1 MKFDFRE
8 MAFRVFGFFK
18 EFLKK
23 VFRWVN
29 ANLVPFKNYDM
40 MVYRELAVDYLL
52 SFLIISLIV
61 WLKEI
66 YLIYTQ
72 YIQKGA
78 QFSTTL
84 RIFLYSLPYTMA
96 ITIPA
101 GMVMAAILTFNK
113 MSINLE
119 VLAIRGI
126 GIRKIRM
133 FLPVLVF
140 SLLVSALG
148 YWFFDTILIRG
159 NEMYIRENIKM
170 RIEKPFI
177 DVVPGQFI
185 TLSNF
190 KIGFVE
196 AKGSYLEGIE
206 IYQDIPNSTRIV
218 KATRGEIVSTGDE
231 PYYVIKLYEGSFL
244 EKPKGKKGEIFSSQ
258 FKYSEL
264 RIDYE
269 VNYIPKYDISRSPR
283 VMSRYK
289 VKRIIEKMEEQKI
302 ISNANKEL
310 AYLYSNLY
318 SSVGNAIV
326 YFPSYV
332 WGMIKN
338 DEKSKSL
345 FNSAVDNIKQ
355 LQNKIKSIASQTAI
369 SEYNIFVLEYHKKT
383 SVPFSAV
390 FYGLV
395 GFVFGMLVRI
405 RTGKGESL
413 IIGIFVILIQ
423 TYLTMIAEIP
433 VRAGELNPVL
443 GAWIGNIVIG
453 LPALYLL
460 FREKI

>member
-1 MKFDFRE
+1 MRFDFRE
-8 MAFRVFGFFK
+8 MAFRIFAFFRRML
-18 EFLKK
+18 EK

-29 ANLVPFKNYDM
+29 ANLIPFKSYDL
-40 MVYRELAVDYLL
+40 MVYRELVIDYLL

-61 WLKEI
+61 WLKEV

-84 RIFLYSLPYTMA
+84 MIFIYSLPYTMA

-126 GIRKIRM
+126 GVKKIRM

-140 SLLVSALG
+140 SLGVSIFG
-148 YWFFDTILIRG
+148 YWFFDTILIKG

-170 RIEKPFI
+170 RVEKPLV

-196 AKGSYLEGIE
+196 VNGNYLEGIE
-206 IYQDIPNSTRIV
+206 IYQDTPDSTRII
-218 KATRGEIVSTGDE
+218 KASRGEIVSTGDE

-264 RIDYE
+264 RVDYE
-269 VNYIPKYDISRSPR
+269 ISYIPKYDISRSPR

-289 VKRIIEKMEEQKI
+289 LKRIIEEMERQKAI
-302 ISNANKEL
+302 KEANEEL
-310 AYLYSNLY
+310 THLYSQIYL
-318 SSVGNAIV
+318 SFWNAIL

-332 WGMIKN
+332 LGVIKN
-338 DEKSKSL
+338 SDELKSL
-345 FNSAVDNIKQ
+345 FNLAVDNVKR
-355 LQNKIKSIASQTAI
+355 LKNKIKSVVLRPAV
-369 SEYNIFVLEYHKKT
+369 SEYNFFVLEYHKKT
-383 SVPFSAV
+383 SIPFSSV
-390 FYGLV
+390 FYGLL
-395 GFVFGMLVRI
+395 GFAFGMLVRI

-413 IIGIFVILIQ
+413 IIGIIVILIQ

-433 VRAGELNPVL
+433 VRAGDLNPVL

-453 LPALYLL
+453 IPALYLL
-460 FREKI
+460 FRERI